1 MINLIPP
8 TAKKKIF
15 LEYWARVATVWLSTA
30 SSLMIIGIFLL
41 LPSYVLI
48 DSKIDV
54 YAEGIDELR
63 AEANEYDSS
72 VAQLIKASDQAK
84 LILGQQEY
92 TDFSTVLT
100 LLEGIASELVTL
112 TSYEFTR
119 TNTHSL
125 SPIVINGRAST
136 REALADFR
144 EALLLNPAIE
154 TAFLPLSNL
163 ARDRDIT
170 FSITITFAQPKSP

>member
-15 LEYWARVATVWLSTA
+15 LEYWARVATVWLTTA
-30 SSLMIIGIFLL
+30 SVLVIVGIFLL

-54 YAEGIDELR
+54 YAEGIEELI
-63 AEANEYDSS
+63 AEVNEYNNS
-72 VAQLIKASDQAK
+72 VAQLIEASNQAK
-84 LILGQQEY
+84 LIIGQE
-92 TDFSTVLT
+92 DHREFSAVLS
-100 LLEGIASELVTL
+100 LLENIAGDFVTL

-119 TNTHSL
+119 ATNHNL
-125 SPIVINGRAST
+125 SPIVINGRAGT

-144 EALLLNPAIE
+144 EALLADPAIE
-154 TAFLPLSNL
+154 SAFLPLSNL
-163 ARDRDIT
+163 ARDRDLT
-170 FSITITFAQPKSP
+170 FSITVTLTQPKSP